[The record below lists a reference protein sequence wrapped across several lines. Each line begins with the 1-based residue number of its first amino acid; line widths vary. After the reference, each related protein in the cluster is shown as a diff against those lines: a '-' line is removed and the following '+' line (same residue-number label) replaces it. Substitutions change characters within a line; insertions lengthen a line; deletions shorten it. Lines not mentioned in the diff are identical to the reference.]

1 MPAMSWDTNRQM
13 LAVFTIAAFTSLTT
27 APFTLAAETYQLRAA
42 QATGWH
48 QQVKVV
54 VETEGELK
62 LNPDGSEVK
71 RLPVKVQADLA
82 YVERTLGMGKSL
94 KTVRSYAQAEASIHL
109 GDSDL
114 NTKLRDERRLIVS
127 QSDEKQAATFS
138 PLGPL
143 TREELEL
150 LDVPGS
156 GLTLA
161 ALLPLRVVKI
171 DQSWQIPDWAVA
183 RLMGLDIVNK
193 HDVTATLTDVKENIA
208 TISLQGK
215 LAGAIGGVTSE
226 IELIGKLN
234 FDLKQR
240 AITWLALG
248 FRENRAIGHAQ
259 PGFEVAGKLRMV
271 AAPIRAAEVVSD
283 AALANLPLAA
293 SGATTLIDFSA
304 DSAGYSLAHD
314 RRWNV
319 MVDRHDATVLRL
331 VDRGDLIAR
340 CNISRLPALAKGE
353 QLTLEAFQ
361 EDVKK
366 TLGKNFGQIVEAAQ
380 ETGDN
385 EIRTLRVIVS
395 GSAADLP
402 IQWSYYHV
410 SDATGNRASFV
421 FTIEGS
427 LVERFAQIDRE
438 LVSAFRFQAGK
449 QPTPAESKGPELKSA
464 AKPAGSDAKTK

>member
-1 MPAMSWDTNRQM
+1 MTWKANRWM
-13 LAVFTIAAFTSLTT
+13 LATFTAALIAAG
-27 APFTLAAETYQLRAA
+27 PLALAGETYQLQSA

-71 RLPVKVQADLA
+71 RLPVKVEANLA

-94 KTVRSYAQAEASIHL
+94 KTVRSYAQAQAGIRL
-109 GDSDL
+109 GDSEL
-114 NTKLRDERRLIVS
+114 ATTLRDERRLIVS
-127 QSDEKQAATFS
+127 QSDEKQALTFS

-183 RLMGLDIVNK
+183 RLMGLDIVNQ
-193 HDVTATLTDVKENIA
+193 HEVTGKLTDVKDNIA
-208 TISLQGK
+208 IIALQGK

-226 IELIGKLN
+226 IELAGKLN

-240 AITWLALG
+240 TITWLAFG
-248 FRENRAIGHAQ
+248 FKENRAIGHAQ
-259 PGFEVAGKLRMV
+259 PGFEVAGKVRMV
-271 AAPIRAAEVVSD
+271 AAPIRAAETVGN
-283 AALANLPLAA
+283 AALANLPTTA
-293 SGATTLIDFSA
+293 SRETTLIDFAA
-304 DSAGYSLAHD
+304 DSAGYAMAHD

-319 MVDRHDATVLRL
+319 MVDRHDATILRL
-331 VDRGDLIAR
+331 VDRGDLVAQ
-340 CNISRLPALAKGE
+340 CNISRLPALAKGG

-361 EDVKK
+361 DDVKK

-385 EIRTLRVIVS
+385 GIRLLRVIVS
-395 GSAADLP
+395 GSTAELP
-402 IQWSYYHV
+402 IQWSYYHL
-410 SDATGNRASFV
+410 SDATGNRTSFV

-449 QPTPAESKGPELKSA
+449 QPTPAAPNGPELKSA
-464 AKPAGSDAKTK
+464 ARPSASAQ

>member
-1 MPAMSWDTNRQM
+1 MLSMNWDANRRS
-13 LAVFTIAAFTSLTT
+13 LAT
-27 APFTLAAETYQLRAA
+27 FTLAALGALLLPRLVAAAETYQLRAA
-42 QATGWH
+42 QTTGWH

-94 KTVRSYAQAEASIHL
+94 KTVRSYAQAQASIRL
-109 GDSDL
+109 GDTDL
-114 NTKLRDERRLIVS
+114 ATTLRDERRLIIS

-161 ALLPLRVVKI
+161 ALLPLRVVKVE
-171 DQSWQIPDWAVA
+171 QSWQQPDWAVA
-183 RLMGLDIVNK
+183 RLLGLDVVNQ
-193 HDVTATLTDVKENIA
+193 HDVTGTLAEVKDNVA

-215 LAGAIGGVTSE
+215 VAGAIGGVTSE
-226 IELIGKLN
+226 IELTGKLN

-248 FRENRAIGHAQ
+248 FKENRAIGHAQ

-271 AAPIRAAEVVSD
+271 AAPIRAAEVVND

-293 SGATTLIDFSA
+293 SGATTLIDFTA
-304 DSAGYSLAHD
+304 DSAGYAMAHD

-319 MVDRHDATVLRL
+319 MVDRHDATILRL
-331 VDRGDLIAR
+331 VDRGDLIAQ

-385 EIRTLRVIVS
+385 EIRALRVIVS
-395 GSAADLP
+395 GSTADLP
-402 IQWSYYHV
+402 IQWSYYHL
-410 SDATGNRASFV
+410 SDASGNRASFV

-449 QPTPAESKGPELKSA
+449 EPTPAESKEPELKSA
-464 AKPAGSDAKTK
+464 ARSDDVKKAQ

>member
-1 MPAMSWDTNRQM
+1 M
-13 LAVFTIAAFTSLTT
+13 LAMCWEANRWMLAMFTVAFAAANSLAIAG
-27 APFTLAAETYQLRAA
+27 ETYHLQSA

-94 KTVRSYAQAEASIHL
+94 KTVRSYAQAQANIRL
-109 GDSDL
+109 RDSDL
-114 NTKLRDERRLIVS
+114 ASTLRDERRLIVS
-127 QSDEKQAATFS
+127 QSDEKQALTFS

-183 RLMGLDIVNK
+183 RLMGLDIVNQ
-193 HDVTATLTDVKENIA
+193 HDVTGKLTDVKENIA
-208 TISLQGK
+208 TIALQGK

-226 IELIGKLN
+226 IELTGKLN

-240 AITWLALG
+240 TITWLALG
-248 FRENRAIGHAQ
+248 FQENRAIGHAQ
-259 PGFEVAGKLRMV
+259 PGFEVAGKVRMV
-271 AAPIRAAEVVSD
+271 AAPIRAAEVVNN
-283 AALANLPLAA
+283 AALANLPVAA
-293 SGATTLIDFSA
+293 TRETTLIDFAA

-319 MVDRHDATVLRL
+319 MLDRHDATILRL
-331 VDRGDLIAR
+331 VDRGDLVAQ
-340 CNISRLPALAKGE
+340 CNISRLPTLAKGE

-361 EDVKK
+361 DDVKK

-385 EIRTLRVIVS
+385 DVRMLRVIVS
-395 GSAADLP
+395 GSTADLP
-402 IQWSYYHV
+402 IQWSYYHL
-410 SDATGNRASFV
+410 SDGTGNRASFV

-427 LVERFAQIDRE
+427 LVQRFAQIDRE
-438 LVSAFRFQAGK
+438 LVSAFRFQVGK
-449 QPTPAESKGPELKSA
+449 QPTPAESKEPELKSA
-464 AKPAGSDAKTK
+464 AKPEAASQSK